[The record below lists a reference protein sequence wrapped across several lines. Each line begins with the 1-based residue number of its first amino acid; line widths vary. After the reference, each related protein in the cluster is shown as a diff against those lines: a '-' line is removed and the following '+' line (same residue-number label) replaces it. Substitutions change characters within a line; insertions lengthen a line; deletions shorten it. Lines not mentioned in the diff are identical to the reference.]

1 MAYWEQALTI
11 FFLALHLIWWPISRL
26 FASLA
31 FLLAPFYRVAFFLL
45 LPLIHAAHV
54 LVNIL
59 SIPFSLA
66 WLQRIEVRMLC
77 TACQPFSPFTHGLQ
91 AKRYRTDTIHL
102 SWHSGP
108 HRLHHRRPPLHH
120 RSIAVICSQP
130 PSISRTQASPKDPY
144 RGRVSGGQ
152 GYQKGRKFSSC
163 TYHPP
168 WHHEEGARVPQAQ
181 GPPFFRHHRGGGL
194 GLLKASIQRS

>member
-45 LPLIHAAHV
+45 LPFIHAAHV

-66 WLQRIEVRMLC
+66 WLQRIETLYIYLG
-77 TACQPFSPFTHGLQ
+77 TAALIGCITGVLLYIIVQLLSSALNLHPSVVPKPRQRTRTVAEYRA
-91 AKRYRTDTIHL
+91 AKATKKEESFHRAPTIPP
-102 SWHSGP
+102 GIMKKVP
-108 HRLHHRRPPLHH
+108 EFRR
-120 RSIAVICSQP
+120 
-130 PSISRTQASPKDPY
+130 
-144 RGRVSGGQ
+144 
-152 GYQKGRKFSSC
+152 RK
-163 TYHPP
+163 
-168 WHHEEGARVPQAQ
+168 
-181 GPPFFRHHRGGGL
+181 
-194 GLLKASIQRS
+194 GLLSSAIIEEEDSDF